1 MSGARVIPEGDEALE
16 LAAEA
21 LRAGEVVVVPTDTV
35 YGLVARPDDPNAVA
49 KVFALKRR
57 PERVPLQVLVADRAQ
72 ADELAASGLGPVA
85 AQLAERFWPGGL
97 TIVVARR
104 PGIELHLG
112 EAGHRVGLRC
122 PDHGFVRALCRRV
135 GPLAA
140 TSANVHGDATP
151 NDAAE
156 IARLLGPGVAL
167 VVDGG
172 PCSGVASTVVAVEED
187 DAVPR
192 LIRHGALRFEELLRQ
207 LGEPGR

>member
-112 EAGHRVGLRC
+112 EAGHTVGLRC

-172 PCSGVASTVVAVEED
+172 PCSGVASTVVAVEAD